1 MGRKRITERFPWLLP
16 LRQAQRKFCFY
27 RGMARDKS
35 LYSLSQ
41 IENLLGT
48 EIFYTRSLMVNQD
61 SGFPVEYQYNKVHNL
76 KLAAKK
82 IHGLLIQPGET
93 FSFCLAIKD
102 ADKHQ
107 PYRDGLSLVNG
118 EIKGEYGGGLCQFSN
133 VLYWAFLHT
142 ELTVVERHGH
152 GTEAIPPTEVDAL
165 VGVDATVAEGWLDLK
180 VKNDTKKVYQLAV
193 TFDKKYITVKIL
205 ADQKED
211 YIYEV
216 YNGKV
221 SYLEKNEKIIEDAT
235 VMRRQL
241 TLDGKTNNETLLYN
255 NSCTIE
261 YPLPASTV
269 IKKQETE
276 GV

>member
-27 RGMARDKS
+27 RAMAGDGN

-41 IENLLGT
+41 IENLLGI
-48 EIFYTRSLMVNQD
+48 EVFHTRSLMVNQD

-76 KLAAKK
+76 KLAARK

-93 FSFCLAIKD
+93 FSFCLAIRD
-102 ADKHQ
+102 ADKDEL
-107 PYRDGLSLVNG
+107 YRDGLSLVNG

-152 GTEAIPPTEVDAL
+152 GTEAIPPTEADAL

-180 VKNDTKKVYQLAV
+180 VRNDTKRVYQLAV
-193 TFDKKYITVKIL
+193 AFDEKYITIKIL
-205 ADQKED
+205 ADQEEPFV
-211 YIYEV
+211 YEV
-216 YNGKV
+216 YNGNIT
-221 SYLEKNEKIIEDAT
+221 YREDNGEIIEDST

-241 TLDGKTNNETLLYN
+241 TLDGRTNTELLLYK
-255 NSCTIE
+255 NSCLIQ
-261 YPLPASTV
+261 YPLPVGTV
-269 IKKQETE
+269 IERK
-276 GV
+276 

>member
-27 RGMARDKS
+27 WEMAKDPHH
-35 LYSLSQ
+35 YGVTQASQ
-41 IENLLGT
+41 LLAY
-48 EIFYTRSLMVNQD
+48 ELFHTRSLLVNLD
-61 SGFPVEYQYNKVHNL
+61 SGYPIEYQYNKVHNL

-82 IHGLLIQPGET
+82 IHGLIINPGET

-107 PYRDGLSLVNG
+107 LYRDGLSLVNG

-142 ELTVVERHGH
+142 ELTIVERHGH
-152 GTEAIPPTEVDAL
+152 GVEAIPPTDPNAL

-180 VKNDTKKVYQLAV
+180 VKNETKRIYQLAV
-193 TFDKKYITVKIL
+193 SFDEKSMLVTIRSNE
-205 ADQKED
+205 KED
-211 YIYEV
+211 FVYEV
-216 YNGKV
+216 YNGEVVYRK
-221 SYLEKNEKIIEDAT
+221 EKGDIVEHST

-241 TLDGKTNNETLLYN
+241 TLDGTTNKETKLYEN
-255 NSCTIE
+255 TCLIE
-261 YPLPASTV
+261 YPLPADTN
-269 IKKQETE
+269 II
-276 GV
+276 